1 MKMTILF
8 IVVAL
13 GTTFALTEFAEAKEE
28 MISKA
33 DVPVA
38 VQQAADSAAKG
49 GKIVR
54 WEREGKRYEAVV
66 KKDGKAWGLV
76 FDEKG
81 KFLSRHDQSKEKKQ

>member
-1 MKMTILF
+1 MKMTTLF
-8 IVVAL
+8 IVVAFS
-13 GTTFALTEFAEAKEE
+13 TSFVLTEFAEAKGE

-38 VQQAADSAAKG
+38 VQQAADTAAKG

-54 WEREGKRYEAVV
+54 WEKEGKRYEAVV
-66 KKDGKAWGLV
+66 KKDGKATGLV

-81 KFLSRHDQSKEKKQ
+81 KLLSRRDESKEKRQ